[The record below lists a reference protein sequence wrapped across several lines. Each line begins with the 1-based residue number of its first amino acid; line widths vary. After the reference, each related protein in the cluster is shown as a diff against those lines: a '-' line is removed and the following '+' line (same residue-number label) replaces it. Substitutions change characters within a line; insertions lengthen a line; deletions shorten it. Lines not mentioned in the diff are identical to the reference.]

1 MVDIIDRNVVRLL
14 IHIHLFAYVEIEATT
29 VVRYTIMVLILLVVV
44 TLACISRAKITC
56 GQNCT
61 VRVCSPIPDRTIS
74 SAVLENPF
82 SFINFVIEVLGVVF
96 LLFRDK
102 LLESILFIIDLFK

>member
-1 MVDIIDRNVVRLL
+1 MVDIVYRNVVRLL

-29 VVRYTIMVLILLVVV
+29 VVRYAVMVLILLVVV
-44 TLACISRAKITC
+44 TLARISWAKITR
-56 GQNCT
+56 GQHCT
-61 VRVCSPIPDRTIS
+61 VRVCSPIPDRSIS

-82 SFINFVIEVLGVVF
+82 SFINFVIEVLGVIF

-102 LLESILFIIDLFK
+102 LLESILFIVDLFK